1 MLKGLVISPKQPVI
15 YTMNNT
21 IYSYINTINVNKGES
36 MRLDCPICDGINSL
50 SITNFG
56 DVTKFNCFK
65 ASCNVKGTYKNDI
78 SSESF
83 SKANGSETISHQNSR
98 GNSYSPQVKKVL
110 QRYWRGNDF
119 PIELINYLTVNHCLH
134 AYQNNSADIRY
145 DYQKNR
151 AVFVIK
157 NHRNEVIDGA
167 GRALYDGALPK
178 WFRYGSTRLP
188 YVCGDKKCKH
198 AVVVE
203 DCASATAI
211 SSLVTGVALLGTHLT
226 EEVEEVLCDKFDK
239 VTVALDK
246 DATIKSLSLIN
257 ELKWNISNLDVIV
270 LERDLKIETD
280 IQGVLKLNDRKTN
293 TEAVFE

>member
-1 MLKGLVISPKQPVI
+1 MDI
-15 YTMNNT
+15 YNIIEDVNLNMGDTKRMN
-21 IYSYINTINVNKGES
+21 
-36 MRLDCPICDGINSL
+36 CPSCNGYKTF
-50 SITNFG
+50 SITNNNG
-56 DVTKFNCFK
+56 KIVWNCFK

-188 YVCGDKKCKH
+188 YVCGDKKCKN

-203 DCASATAI
+203 DCASACAVTI
-211 SSLVTGVALLGTHLT
+211 SSMCGVALMGTNLLKEHIPHIVDNFKLAI
-226 EEVEEVLCDKFDK
+226 
-239 VTVALDK
+239 VALDK
-246 DATIKSLSLIN
+246 DASQKSLDIAKELSVHVQTQIRFLDKDIKTWTEEKILGEFN
-257 ELKWNISNLDVIV
+257 E
-270 LERDLKIETD
+270 
-280 IQGVLKLNDRKTN
+280 
-293 TEAVFE
+293 

>member
-56 DVTKFNCFK
+56 DVTKCNCFK

-83 SKANGSETISHQNSR
+83 SKANSSETISHQNSR
-98 GNSYSPQVKKVL
+98 GNSYSPQAKKVL

-188 YVCGDKKCKH
+188 YVCGNKKCKH

-239 VTVALDK
+239 VNSANSALDPLTTTFFQFAILFYFFYYPT
-246 DATIKSLSLIN
+246 D
-257 ELKWNISNLDVIV
+257 SN
-270 LERDLKIETD
+270 TTACPFF
-280 IQGVLKLNDRKTN
+280 G
-293 TEAVFE
+293 

>member
-1 MLKGLVISPKQPVI
+1 M
-15 YTMNNT
+15 
-21 IYSYINTINVNKGES
+21 
-36 MRLDCPICDGINSL
+36 
-50 SITNFG
+50 
-56 DVTKFNCFK
+56 
-65 ASCNVKGTYKNDI
+65 
-78 SSESF
+78 
-83 SKANGSETISHQNSR
+83 
-98 GNSYSPQVKKVL
+98 
-110 QRYWRGNDF
+110 
-119 PIELINYLTVNHCLH
+119 
-134 AYQNNSADIRY
+134 
-145 DYQKNR
+145 
-151 AVFVIK
+151 FVIK

-293 TEAVFE
+293 TEAVSE

>member
-83 SKANGSETISHQNSR
+83 SKANGSETINQNSR
-98 GNSYSPQVKKVL
+98 GNSYSPQAKKVL

-188 YVCGDKKCKH
+188 YVCGNKKCKH

-293 TEAVFE
+293 TEVVSE

>member
-83 SKANGSETISHQNSR
+83 SKANGNETIINQNSR
-98 GNSYSPQVKKVL
+98 GNSYSPQAKKVL

-188 YVCGDKKCKH
+188 YVCGNKKCKH

-293 TEAVFE
+293 TEVVSE

>member
-15 YTMNNT
+15 YTMNNNN

-98 GNSYSPQVKKVL
+98 GNSYSPQAKKVL

-178 WFRYGSTRLP
+178 WFRYGNTRLP
-188 YVCGDKKCKH
+188 YICGDKKCKH

-257 ELKWNISNLDVIV
+257 QLKWGISNLDVIV
-270 LERDLKIETD
+270 LERDLKIEND
-280 IQGVLKLNDRKTN
+280 VKGVLKLDD
-293 TEAVFE
+293 

>member
-1 MLKGLVISPKQPVI
+1 
-15 YTMNNT
+15 
-21 IYSYINTINVNKGES
+21 

-83 SKANGSETISHQNSR
+83 SKANGNKTINHQNSR
-98 GNSYSPQVKKVL
+98 GNSYSPQAKKVL

-188 YVCGDKKCKH
+188 YVCGNKKCKH

-293 TEAVFE
+293 TEAVSE

>member
-1 MLKGLVISPKQPVI
+1 
-15 YTMNNT
+15 MNNN
-21 IYSYINTINVNKGES
+21 IISYINTININKEES
-36 MRLDCPICDGINSL
+36 IRIDCPICNGINSL

-83 SKANGSETISHQNSR
+83 SKTYDNETTDYKNSR
-98 GNSYSPQVKKVL
+98 GNSYSPQAKKVL

-119 PIELINYLTVNHCLH
+119 PIELVNYLNNNNCLF

-157 NHRNEVIDGA
+157 NSRNEVIDAA
-167 GRALYDGALPK
+167 GRALDNASTPK
-178 WFRYGSTRLP
+178 WYRYGSSRMP
-188 YVCGDKKCKH
+188 YICGNTKCKH

-211 SSLVTGVALLGTHLT
+211 SHYVTGVALLGTHLT
-226 EEVEEVLCDKFDK
+226 EEAEQILCDKFDK
-239 VTVALDK
+239 VSVALDK
-246 DATIKSLSLIN
+246 DATMKSISLIN
-257 ELKWNISNLDVIV
+257 KLKWNINNVNVIV
-270 LERDLKIETD
+270 LERDLKIENN
-280 IQGVLKLNDRKTN
+280 IKGVLKLDD
-293 TEAVFE
+293 

>member
-188 YVCGDKKCKH
+188 YVCGDKKCKN

-293 TEAVFE
+293 TEAVSE

>member
-1 MLKGLVISPKQPVI
+1 MDNHS
-15 YTMNNT
+15 
-21 IYSYINTINVNKGES
+21 S
-36 MRLDCPICDGINSL
+36 INSFPDFPLIRGL
-50 SITNFG
+50 SGFTLHVKIIILYFLL
-56 DVTKFNCFK
+56 NCFK

-167 GRALYDGALPK
+167 GRALYVGALPK

-280 IQGVLKLNDRKTN
+280 IQGVLKLNDRVLLLNKN
-293 TEAVFE
+293 SYSFLLELLINFFVR

>member
-83 SKANGSETISHQNSR
+83 SKANGNKTINHQNSR
-98 GNSYSPQVKKVL
+98 GNSYSPQAKKVL

-293 TEAVFE
+293 TEVVSE

>member
-83 SKANGSETISHQNSR
+83 SKANGNETIINHHSSW
-98 GNSYSPQVKKVL
+98 NSYSPQAKKVL

-188 YVCGDKKCKH
+188 YVCGNKKCKH

-246 DATIKSLSLIN
+246 DATIKSLYLIN
-257 ELKWNISNLDVIV
+257 ELKWNISKLDVIV
-270 LERDLKIETD
+270 LERDFTIETY
-280 IQGVLKLNDRKTN
+280 IQGVVQLKDRKTK
-293 TEAVFE
+293 TEVDNG

>member
-1 MLKGLVISPKQPVI
+1 
-15 YTMNNT
+15 MNNNN

-98 GNSYSPQVKKVL
+98 GNSYSPQAKKVL

-178 WFRYGSTRLP
+178 WFRYGNTRLP
-188 YVCGDKKCKH
+188 YICGDKKCKH

-257 ELKWNISNLDVIV
+257 QLKWGISNLDVIV
-270 LERDLKIETD
+270 LERDLKIEND
-280 IQGVLKLNDRKTN
+280 VKGVLKLDD
-293 TEAVFE
+293 

>member
-83 SKANGSETISHQNSR
+83 SKANGNKTINHQNSR
-98 GNSYSPQVKKVL
+98 GNSYSPQAKKVL

-157 NHRNEVIDGA
+157 NHRKEVIDGA

-188 YVCGDKKCKH
+188 YVCGNKKCKH

-226 EEVEEVLCDKFDK
+226 EEVEGVLCDKFDK

-293 TEAVFE
+293 TEVVSE

>member
-1 MLKGLVISPKQPVI
+1 
-15 YTMNNT
+15 MNNT

-83 SKANGSETISHQNSR
+83 SKANGSETIINHHSSW
-98 GNSYSPQVKKVL
+98 NSYSPQAKKVL

-119 PIELINYLTVNHCLH
+119 PLELINYLTVNHCLH
-134 AYQNNSADIRY
+134 GYQNNSADIRY
-145 DYQKNR
+145 DYQKTSV
-151 AVFVIK
+151 VFVIK

-188 YVCGDKKCKH
+188 YVCGNKKCKH

-239 VTVALDK
+239 VTVSLDT

-270 LERDLKIETD
+270 LERDFTIETY
-280 IQGVLKLNDRKTN
+280 IQGVVQLKDRKTK
-293 TEAVFE
+293 TEVDNG